1 MPTIVKHNFYDSVKV
16 GEACEYAFLTQWLE
30 LKYPA
35 PEWTIRDVTGDPY
48 FRNKDIDFIV
58 GKTAAIQGLSN
69 KEIFE
74 RELYSETYEV
84 KADYFNETG
93 NIFCETCSN
102 VEWKTPGCHL
112 KTEAGIIVHI
122 APNGEMLLFD
132 VEKLKAFIIE
142 FVDGPS
148 EAKNFTEVENEDPIR
163 GNKITV
169 GYTIRVR
176 DPIIMSTQI
185 HNDIEYDKP
194 IILIEQPWVREDKI
208 DGYSKDG
215 TK

>member
-1 MPTIVKHNFYDSVKV
+1 
-16 GEACEYAFLTQWLE
+16 
-30 LKYPA
+30 
-35 PEWTIRDVTGDPY
+35 
-48 FRNKDIDFIV
+48 
-58 GKTAAIQGLSN
+58 
-69 KEIFE
+69 
-74 RELYSETYEV
+74 
-84 KADYFNETG
+84 
-93 NIFCETCSN
+93 
-102 VEWKTPGCHL
+102 
-112 KTEAGIIVHI
+112 
-122 APNGEMLLFD
+122 MLLFD